1 MSLDP
6 FAVRPGTAVFPIVVS
21 GPSGVGKTRLIQE
34 LLAAEPWL
42 VPSVSTTS
50 RAPRDGEKD
59 GVHYH
64 FRSREEFEALI
75 ATGGFLEWARVHD
88 HHYGTLRAPLEAHL
102 AAGRGVVLNIDV
114 QGGRQIRAARPGAV
128 LIFLVPP
135 TFDTLEQRLRGR
147 GTDSEA
153 IIQRRLANARGEL
166 AAAGDYDYLVVND
179 DLDRAVARVRS
190 VLEAERCRVRRYS
203 GG

>member
-1 MSLDP
+1 MTFDP
-6 FAVRPGTAVFPIVVS
+6 LAARPGTAVFPIVVS
-21 GPSGVGKTRLIQE
+21 GPSGAGKTRLIQE

-42 VPSVSTTS
+42 VPSISATS
-50 RAPRDGEKD
+50 RPPRGEEKD

-64 FRSREEFEALI
+64 FQSREEFEALI
-75 ATGGFLEWARVHD
+75 AAGGLLEWARVYD

-114 QGGRQIRAARPGAV
+114 QGGRQIRAVRPDAV

-135 TFDTLEQRLRGR
+135 SFDVLEQRLRGR
-147 GTDSEA
+147 GTDSEEE
-153 IIQRRLANARGEL
+153 IRRRLANARGEL
-166 AAAGDYDYLVVND
+166 AAAGEYDYLVVND
-179 DLDRAVARVRS
+179 DLARAVGRVRHL
-190 VLEAERCRVRRYS
+190 LEAERCRVGRLS